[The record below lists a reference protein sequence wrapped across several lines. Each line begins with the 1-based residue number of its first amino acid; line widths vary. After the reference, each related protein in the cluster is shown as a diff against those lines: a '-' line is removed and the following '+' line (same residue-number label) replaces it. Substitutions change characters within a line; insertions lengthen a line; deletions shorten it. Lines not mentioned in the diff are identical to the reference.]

1 MKKYHLKLTVAAA
14 GIAVVALSGTAFAG
28 QEPYIATVGDDTT
41 IPPFYI
47 SPKHQQFLHP
57 NTDPA
62 YFPERFAHR
71 FNADDPEVCHS
82 LMAQTTGN
90 TEAVQLVKPFRTNL
104 NVLTPHNN
112 DGFYSWTVVLPKKP
126 RGNLNLVI
134 QCGILKPEAFQFLG
148 YEAIQACAGET
159 GERIGPGFC
168 SRKLDLPGRN
178 PVRPDWIPR
187 IEATAYAGPF
197 NSFDPFTLTAYR
209 NPGAYSFRKG
219 AGGALL
225 NDAAKQVL
233 DGSSRSKIVLKA
245 CMDKSILVK
254 IPVTGQINA
263 LGQVEED
270 LEAGDAIFVHMEVPR
285 GHSMDVYCHAQSL
298 RVQGLGDPATLLP

>member
-1 MKKYHLKLTVAAA
+1 MEKLHAKITAAAA
-14 GIAVVALSGTAFAG
+14 GIAVVALSGAAFAG
-28 QEPYIATVGDDTT
+28 QEPYVATVGDDTT
-41 IPPFYI
+41 IPFFYI
-47 SPKHQQFLHP
+47 SPKHSQFLHP

-62 YFPERFAHR
+62 YFPEDFTAR
-71 FNADDPEVCHS
+71 FNADDPEVCVGG
-82 LMAQTTGN
+82 AN
-90 TEAVQLVKPFRTNL
+90 AVQVNQ

-112 DGFYSWTVVLPKKP
+112 DGFYRWTVVLPKKP
-126 RGNLNLVI
+126 RGNLNLVL

-148 YEAIQACAGET
+148 FDAILACAGET

-168 SRKLDLPGRN
+168 SRKLDQPGRN

-187 IEATAYAGPF
+187 ITATAAPGPF
-197 NSFDPFTLTAYR
+197 NAFAPFTLTAYR
-209 NPGAYSFRKG
+209 NPGAYSFRQE
-219 AGGALL
+219 GGALL

-245 CMDKSILVK
+245 CFDKSILVK

-270 LEAGDAIFVHMEVPR
+270 LEAGDIITVNMEVPR
-285 GHSMDVYCHAQSL
+285 GHSMDIYCHAQSL
-298 RVQGLGDPATLLP
+298 RVKGLGDPATLLP